1 MTDLPE
7 GVSRRLHRQR
17 RLARLALLWEALWP
31 RAWPVLGVLG
41 LFLLAALSGL
51 FLHLPLWAHLLLL
64 LGFAAA
70 LARAAWRA
78 IRGFAAPAPAA
89 ADRRIEAASGLR
101 HRPLATLGDRP
112 AGEDPAALALWQ
124 AHLARQAARLRDLRV
139 GAPRPGLPARDR
151 RALRLGLVVALA
163 AGFVVAGDEAGERI
177 RRALLPSLGQP
188 APVPGLKLEAWVT
201 PPGYTGVAP
210 LFLQPGSPGFSV
222 PAGSAL
228 RVALSG
234 GQGGTP
240 ALRLG
245 GKDLAFETL
254 DRNSFGIE
262 APLENGG
269 RLAIRR
275 DGAELAGWEVSVQTD
290 APPSIAFAEPPGPAP
305 RSHALRLPWTAEDD
319 WGVAAA
325 RAEIRLEAR
334 PGAEPLTVPLTLSGS
349 NPRQQRGTAQPDLSA
364 HPWAGLPV
372 QLRLVARDG
381 AGQEGRSEEMTLILP
396 ERPFTHPVAKLLIQF
411 RRMLSLSPQ
420 VRAPVVAGLEGVLSA
435 PEAFDDDTTIF
446 LALSAARSRL
456 IRDRRP
462 DAVDETQ
469 AILWDT
475 ALALEEGRTDRTARA
490 LAEARKALE
499 EALQQRDPDQGE
511 AERRAE
517 IEKRVQELREA
528 IDRHLQ
534 ALAEKLSRE
543 NGEAVPREDARRLDN
558 RELDRRTRRM
568 QDAARQG
575 REDDAR
581 RELAEME
588 EMLKALEEGRVAR
601 ADREQQRQQNRQRGQ
616 GQMSVMQDM
625 VRRQAELLD
634 RAHRREQESEA
645 EEGQDR
651 PFGPNPLNPMSRAR
665 PPGPQQ
671 RQGSRDPA
679 GQNPQGQNPQSQN
692 PQGQNQASRD
702 GQQPGEAEAQRDGR
716 TQRALRRALGELMQ
730 QFGDLTGEIPEPL
743 GRADQAMRQSA
754 EALQAGRDPQAQQQ
768 QALREL
774 TEGGRQMAQ
783 AMRRQFGPGQQ
794 GDGQQGEGEGEGEEG
809 DGPGMAGDQPGNGQD
824 GGQGQD
830 QASGQG
836 RGRDPLGRS
845 TRENAGSA
853 SDGNDTR
860 VPDQAEMLRTR
871 RIQEELRRRVG
882 ERERPAQELDY
893 YDRLLRQF

>member
-7 GVSRRLHRQR
+7 GFSRRLNRQR
-17 RLARLALLWEALWP
+17 RLARLALLWESLWP

-51 FLHLPLWAHLLLL
+51 FLHVPLWAHLLLL

-78 IRGFAAPAPAA
+78 TRGFAAPAPAA
-89 ADRRIEAASGLR
+89 ADRRIESASGLR

-112 AGEDPAALALWQ
+112 AGDDPAALALWQ

-139 GAPRPGLPARDR
+139 GTPRPGLPARDR

-188 APVPGLKLEAWVT
+188 APVPGLRLEAWVT

-240 ALRLG
+240 ELRLG
-245 GKDLAFETL
+245 GKDRGFEAL
-254 DRNSFGIE
+254 DRDSFGIE

-275 DGAELAGWEVSVQTD
+275 DGAEIAGWEVSVQAD

-305 RSHALRLPWTAEDD
+305 RGHALRLPWTAEDD

-334 PGAEPLTVPLTLSGS
+334 PDAEPLTVPLTLSGS

-396 ERPFTHPVAKLLIQF
+396 ERPFNHPVAKLLIQF

-420 VRAPVVAGLEGVLSA
+420 VRAPVVAGLEGVLSS

-499 EALQQRDPDQGE
+499 EALQQRDPNQSDPNQGE

-517 IEKRVQELREA
+517 IEKRIQELREA

-543 NGEAVPREDARRLDN
+543 NGEAIPREDARRLDN
-558 RELDRRTRRM
+558 RELDRRTQRM

-575 REDDAR
+575 REEDAR

-634 RAHRREQESEA
+634 RAHRREQDSEA
-645 EEGQDR
+645 EEGQDQ
-651 PFGPNPLNPMSRAR
+651 M
-665 PPGPQQ
+665 
-671 RQGSRDPA
+671 
-679 GQNPQGQNPQSQN
+679 GQNPPNRPMPFGMQQRPGSRSPSARNQPGSQ
-692 PQGQNQASRD
+692 QDRAQAGRD
-702 GQQPGEAEAQRDGR
+702 GQQPGDAEAQRDGR

-743 GRADQAMRQSA
+743 GRADQAMRESA
-754 EALQAGRDPQAQQQ
+754 EALQSGRDAQAQQQ

-809 DGPGMAGDQPGNGQD
+809 DGPGMAGNQPGNGQD

>member
-7 GVSRRLHRQR
+7 GVSRKLTRQR
-17 RLARLALLWEALWP
+17 RRARLALLWESLWP

-51 FLHLPLWAHLLLL
+51 FLILPLWAHLLLL
-64 LGFAAA
+64 LGFVAA
-70 LARAAWRA
+70 LAWAARRA

-89 ADRRIEAASGLR
+89 ADRRIESASGLR

-124 AHLARQAARLRDLRV
+124 AHLARQAERLHDLRV

-163 AGFVVAGDEAGERI
+163 AGFVAAGDEAGERI
-177 RRALLPSLGQP
+177 RRAFLPSLGQP

-210 LFLQPGSPGFSV
+210 IFLQPGGPGFTA

-240 ALRLG
+240 ELRLG
-245 GKDLAFETL
+245 GKDRSFGAL
-254 DRNSFGIE
+254 DRDSYGIE
-262 APLENGG
+262 VPLENGG

-275 DGAELAGWEVSVQTD
+275 DGAELAGWEVSVQAD

-305 RSHALRLPWTAEDD
+305 RSHALRLPWAAEDD
-319 WGVAAA
+319 WGVTAA

-372 QLRLVARDG
+372 QIRLVARDG
-381 AGQEGRSEEMTLILP
+381 AGQEGHSEEVPVILP
-396 ERPFTHPVAKLLIQF
+396 ERPFNHPVAKLLIQF

-420 VRAPVVAGLEGVLSA
+420 LRGPVVAGLEGVLSS
-435 PEAFDDDTTIF
+435 PEAFDDDTTVF
-446 LALSAARSRL
+446 LALSTARSRL

-462 DAVDETQ
+462 EAVDETQ

-499 EALQQRDPDQGE
+499 EALQQRDPNQSE
-511 AERRAE
+511 AERRAG
-517 IEKRVQELREA
+517 IEKRIQELRAA

-543 NGEAVPREDARRLDN
+543 NGEAMPREDARRLDS
-558 RELDRRTRRM
+558 RDLDRRTQRM
-568 QDAARQG
+568 EEAARQG
-575 REDDAR
+575 REEDAR

-634 RAHRREQESEA
+634 RAHRREQDSEA
-645 EEGQDR
+645 GEGQDR
-651 PFGPNPLNPMSRAR
+651 P
-665 PPGPQQ
+665 PGPMGQQNPANRPMPFGMQQ
-671 RQGSRDPA
+671 RPGSRDPSA
-679 GQNPQGQNPQSQN
+679 RNQPGSQ
-692 PQGQNQASRD
+692 QDRNQAGHD
-702 GQQPGEAEAQRDGR
+702 GQQPTDAEAQRDGR

-743 GRADQAMRQSA
+743 GRADQAMRESA
-754 EALQAGRDPQAQQQ
+754 EALQSGRDSQAQQQ

-783 AMRRQFGPGQQ
+783 AMRRQFGQ
-794 GDGQQGEGEGEGEEG
+794 GQQGEGEGEGEEG
-809 DGPGMAGDQPGNGQD
+809 DGPGMAGNQPGNGQD
-824 GGQGQD
+824 GGLGQD

-853 SDGNDTR
+853 NDGNDTR